1 MATLKDTS
9 ALEALNEKDYINKL
23 YDSTGDTQKQ
33 MLQDHYAQNTGV
45 LDTEKQNV
53 QQQTDSNLQR
63 TYVEAAKNAGIYNGG
78 AGQRVS
84 AGASAQA
91 ALSQGNQ
98 QQKNVTELQDRQN
111 QADAEIERRRDL
123 LGQQYA
129 AAIKQAQADGDM
141 QRAQALYDA
150 AKKEE
155 AQMLAYKQQAAAL
168 MASRGDNSIYEELLG
183 AGTEQG
189 AGTQA
194 AGETTAA
201 VTPASGTEPAA
212 GESVTPS
219 WAEVL
224 KNEESINEIYDA
236 QRESQEQQLLMDYQ
250 KSASE
255 LEAQRIAQQRQTDK
269 QLTEA
274 YVKALQGGKN
284 YAEVQTAYGQG
295 SGTAAQ
301 AQLARDRDMQ
311 QTLTDLRGLQTGK
324 DAEMGMQG
332 ADLGATYREALAK
345 NNADVAV
352 RRLAALIQAAEEE
365 EDTLAKNQELVGQ
378 EYAKNGDYSILGK
391 LYGLTE
397 EQMRKLMPVSSGGT
411 YYRKKKDD
419 TFTDGAKYIQA
430 VKDAYEAIERPSI
443 NAEAFN
449 ATVKTKYGTK

>member
-9 ALEALNEKDYINKL
+9 ALQALNEKDYINKL
-23 YDSTGDTQKQ
+23 YDDSAQGQKQ
-33 MLQDHYAQNTGV
+33 LLTDHYTQNNGA
-45 LDTEKQNV
+45 LDKETQGV
-53 QQQTDSNLQR
+53 QQQTADNVQR
-63 TYVEAAKNAGIYNGG
+63 TYTEAARNAGIYGG
-78 AGQRVS
+78 GTGKRVS
-84 AGASAQA
+84 AGGNAQA
-91 ALSQGNQ
+91 ALMQDNQ
-98 QQKNVTELQDRQN
+98 QQKNVTELKERETL
-111 QADAEIERRRDL
+111 AEEEISRRRTL

-141 QRAQALYDA
+141 QKAQALYDA
-150 AKKEE
+150 AKKED
-155 AQMLAYKQQAAAL
+155 AQLLAYRQQAAAL
-168 MASRGDNSIYEELLG
+168 MASRGDNSIYEQLLG
-183 AGTEQG
+183 TGTEQG
-189 AGTQA
+189 TGTQTA
-194 AGETTAA
+194 DQTT
-201 VTPASGTEPAA
+201 TPPAA

-224 KNEESINEIYDA
+224 KNEADIHKIYDA
-236 QRESQEQQLLMDYQ
+236 EKESREQQLLMDYQ

-255 LEAQRIAQQRQTDK
+255 LEAQQKAQQRETDK

-332 ADLGATYREALAK
+332 ADLGATYRAALAK
-345 NNADVAV
+345 NNADVNA

-365 EDTLAKNQELVGQ
+365 EATLAKNQELVGQ
-378 EYAKNGDYSILGK
+378 EYAKTGDYSILGK

-397 EQMRKLMPVSSGGT
+397 EQIQRLMPSGGGGT
-411 YYRKKKDD
+411 YRKEEEEDSDGKT
-419 TFTDGAKYIQA
+419 TFDGAQIKASALLNYGNTNY
-430 VKDAYEAIERPSI
+430 VSPLVL
-443 NAEAFN
+443 NALAK
-449 ATVKTKYGTK
+449 AKGK

>member
-9 ALEALNEKDYINKL
+9 ALQALNEKDYINKL
-23 YDSTGDTQKQ
+23 YDAAGNGQKQ

-45 LDTEKQNV
+45 LDKETQGV
-53 QQQTDSNLQR
+53 QQQTADHVQR
-63 TYVEAAKNAGIYNGG
+63 TYAEAARNAGLYSGG
-78 AGQRVS
+78 TANRVS
-84 AGASAQA
+84 AGGNAQA

-98 QQKNVTELQDRQN
+98 QQKNVTELKDRQTL
-111 QADAEIERRRDL
+111 AEEEIARRRNL

-150 AKKEE
+150 AKKED
-155 AQMLAYKQQAAAL
+155 AQLLAYRQQAAAL

-189 AGTQA
+189 TATQA
-194 AGETTAA
+194 AGQTTAA
-201 VTPASGTEPAA
+201 PAPESGAAPAA
-212 GESVTPS
+212 GETAMPS

-224 KNEESINEIYDA
+224 KNEGSINSIYDA
-236 QRESQEQQLLMDYQ
+236 EKESREQQLLMDYQ

-255 LEAQRIAQQRQTDK
+255 LEAQRRAQQRDTDK
-269 QLTEA
+269 KLTDA

-332 ADLGATYREALAK
+332 ADLGATYRAALAK
-345 NNADVAV
+345 NNADVNA

-378 EYAKNGDYSILGK
+378 EYAKKGDYSILGK

-397 EQMRKLMPVSSGGT
+397 EQMRILMPSGGGGSG
-411 YYRKKKDD
+411 KGKPKDKGLYLYED
-419 TFTDGAKYIQA
+419 ALKNLIASGASDK
-430 VKDAYEAIERPSI
+430 
-443 NAEAFN
+443 
-449 ATVKTKYGTK
+449 TVSNFVAGEKMWDRHS